1 MIVFVLVK
9 PCCVVTVSFCT
20 GFHDE
25 ISLRAASMLFACK
38 PKTTPMNIVEEVI
51 EEASTYVEYQERVY
65 CIPCGKP
72 LKVTRTNLSVN

>member
-9 PCCVVTVSFCT
+9 PCCVLTVSFCT

-25 ISLRAASMLFACK
+25 ISLKAASMLFPCK

-51 EEASTYVEYQERVY
+51 EEPSTYVEYQERVY
-65 CIPCGKP
+65 CILCG
-72 LKVTRTNLSVN
+72 TRQSKSDKNQLVN

>member
-25 ISLRAASMLFACK
+25 ISLKAASMLFPCK

-51 EEASTYVEYQERVY
+51 EEGSTYVEYQERVY
-65 CIPCGKP
+65 FIPCGKP